1 MFYYIGSIISLLCFY
16 LFILWG
22 AAHAMVHMQRSED
35 NLVSQLFPSIVW
47 TISVTGTWR
56 TYWAS
61 LVALDN
67 HQREKKN
74 SFLNFS

>member
-1 MFYYIGSIISLLCFY
+1 
-16 LFILWG
+16 
-22 AAHAMVHMQRSED
+22 MVHMQRSED

-67 HQREKKN
+67 HQREKQN